1 MGRVFRSEETRSKAL
16 MQDIVG
22 VLRSSRADVAGVQ
35 RACGRGA
42 GNEGG
47 KKPGARPWGPA
58 GQDEDTGFSSM
69 CDRKAWKTLQQ
80 GVI

>member
-47 KKPGARPWGPA
+47 KKPASNI
-58 GQDEDTGFSSM
+58 QEKNLYFSLSPLKPL
-69 CDRKAWKTLQQ
+69 D
-80 GVI
+80 G

>member
-35 RACGRGA
+35 RACGR
-42 GNEGG
+42 
-47 KKPGARPWGPA
+47 
-58 GQDEDTGFSSM
+58 DEDTGFSSM